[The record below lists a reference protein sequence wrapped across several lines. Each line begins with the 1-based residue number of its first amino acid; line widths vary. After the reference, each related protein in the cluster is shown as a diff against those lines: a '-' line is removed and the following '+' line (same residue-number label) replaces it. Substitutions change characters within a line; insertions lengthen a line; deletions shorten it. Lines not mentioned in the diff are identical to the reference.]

1 MKLTRRSAV
10 FNWPA
15 ELQMDEDQSLRNIE
29 LLRILA
35 EGCPRHPAYRA
46 RRAATGNCEECVVV
60 WKARREL
67 DNKNL

>member
-35 EGCPRHPAYRA
+35 EGCPRHIQPTVRGERRWETA
-46 RRAATGNCEECVVV
+46 RSAWLFG
-60 WKARREL
+60 RRVA
-67 DNKNL
+67 N

>member
-1 MKLTRRSAV
+1 V

-46 RRAATGNCEECVVV
+46 GERSCLEDASRIE
-60 WKARREL
+60 R
-67 DNKNL
+67 

>member
-1 MKLTRRSAV
+1 
-10 FNWPA
+10 
-15 ELQMDEDQSLRNIE
+15 MDEDQSLRNIE

-67 DNKNL
+67 NNKNL